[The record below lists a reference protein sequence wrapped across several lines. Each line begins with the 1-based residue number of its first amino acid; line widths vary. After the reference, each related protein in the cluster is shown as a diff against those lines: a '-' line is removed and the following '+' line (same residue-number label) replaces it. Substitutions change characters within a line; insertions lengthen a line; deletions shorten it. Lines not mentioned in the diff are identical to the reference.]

1 MGLCYNGRELKFLN
15 LSKSKTSFYIIEY
28 LPSGMRALSL
38 YLQDNEL
45 ILHKFFDWRKEAD
58 PAIFFRALKLQKK
71 SNVIFLHDNSIAAT
85 FAGLVKL
92 EKNNFRSPITE
103 GDLQTFL
110 GAATR
115 QFFNRFR
122 EEAKRRLAVPD
133 VDVILANNRFLNLN
147 LNGKPV
153 INPLGQTARFA
164 ELEIE
169 QTYLSRHFLDA
180 IFEHTEKQS
189 NVFHIECAGALR
201 DSLALLYP
209 ERKILLATVTPRV
222 TKVFSCG
229 GKNRYFGAVSFPKM
243 QERGEFA
250 LGSDD
255 LLEILAARFHIE
267 KPVAQDLLWLYVEG
281 AMSKH
286 LRHIFEKLMASYR
299 ARFEAEISRFF
310 KKENMCV
317 VSSDLPFLT
326 AGQKIQHQEAVHLAF
341 PDLASRLNLRV
352 RESRY
357 LTREPFSPVFLSGL
371 IAYLKRTSDNYL
383 SGLAKERMR
392 WLQPENST

>member
-1 MGLCYNGRELKFLN
+1 MNFFNHLKT
-15 LSKSKTSFYIIEY
+15 KTDYFIIEC

-38 YLQDNEL
+38 YLKDNEL
-45 ILHKFFDWRKEAD
+45 ILQKFFDWHKIED
-58 PAIFFRALKLQKK
+58 LAIFFKSLKLQKN
-71 SNVIFLHDNSIAAT
+71 STVLFLHDNSMAAT

-92 EKNNFRSPITE
+92 EKNNFRSPITTE
-103 GDLQTFL
+103 DLQTFF

-122 EEAKRRLAVPD
+122 EEAKRRLAISE

-169 QTYLSRHFLDA
+169 QTYLSRHFWDS
-180 IFEHTEKQS
+180 ISEYTEKQA
-189 NVFHIECAGALR
+189 NVFHIECAGAIR

-209 ERKILLATVTPRV
+209 ERKVLLATVLPRV

-243 QERGEFA
+243 QDRGEFA

-255 LLEILAARFHIE
+255 LLELLSERFHIE
-267 KPVAQDLLWLYVEG
+267 KRVAEDLLWLYVEG
-281 AMSKH
+281 GMSKH
-286 LRHIFEKLMASYR
+286 LRYSFEKLIAPFL
-299 ARFEAEISRFF
+299 ARFESGIARFF
-310 KKENMCV
+310 KKEEVCV

-326 AGQKIQHQEAVHLAF
+326 AGQKIQRLEAVHLAF
-341 PDLASRLNLRV
+341 PELASRLNLQV
-352 RESRY
+352 KNSRFMKHK
-357 LTREPFSPVFLSGL
+357 LFSPIYLAGL
-371 IAYLKRTSDNYL
+371 IAYFKRTSDNYL

-392 WLQPENST
+392 WLQPENSA

>member
-1 MGLCYNGRELKFLN
+1 
-15 LSKSKTSFYIIEY
+15 
-28 LPSGMRALSL
+28 MRALSL
-38 YLQDNEL
+38 YLKDNRL
-45 ILHKFFDWRKEAD
+45 ILREFFDWHKEEDLAVFFKSLKFRKD
-58 PAIFFRALKLQKK
+58 
-71 SNVIFLHDNSIAAT
+71 SNVIFLHDNSMAVT

-122 EEAKRRLAVPD
+122 EEAKRRLAVSD
-133 VDVILANNRFLNLN
+133 VDVILANNRFLSLN

-164 ELEIE
+164 EIEIE
-169 QTYLSRHFLDA
+169 QTYLSRHFWDA
-180 IFEHTEKQS
+180 ISEYTEKQS

-209 ERKILLATVTPRV
+209 ERKILLATVSSHI

-243 QERGEFA
+243 QYRGEFA

-255 LLEILAARFHIE
+255 LLELLVARFHIE
-267 KPVAQDLLWLYVEG
+267 KQVAEELLWLYVEG
-281 AMSKH
+281 GMSKH
-286 LRHIFEKLMASYR
+286 LRHIFEKLITLYL
-299 ARFEAEISRFF
+299 ARFESEISRFL
-310 KKENMCV
+310 KKEHMCV
-317 VSSDLPFLT
+317 ISSDIPFLT

-341 PDLASRLNLRV
+341 PDLASRLNLQV
-352 RESRY
+352 KNSRF
-357 LTREPFSPVFLSGL
+357 LTRQTFSPVYLSGL
-371 IAYLKRTSDNYL
+371 IAYFKRTSDNYL

-392 WLQPENST
+392 WLQPENSA